1 MNEELVLGTS
11 KTSNWFSHNK
21 QTAKIH
27 AQQIAEL
34 SIVPSLNI

>member
-1 MNEELVLGTS
+1 MNEELALDTF
-11 KTSNWFSHNK
+11 KISNWFSHNK

-34 SIVPSLNI
+34 SIVLSLNI